1 MNSQDLPVP
10 ERGGEEVVQRMD
22 EILARPEF
30 RQPGKPLLQR
40 ILEEIE
46 RRIGDVFEALT
57 SGGRASLVAWAIVVA
72 LAAAIAFMAARFA
85 RSVGRDPVV
94 KQTTGASE
102 PVRPA
107 VAWRSEAEA
116 HEANGRWRDAVR
128 CRYRALVADLAS
140 RGVVEEIPGR
150 TSGEYR
156 GLVASTRPAAAGDFS
171 SASDVFDRA
180 WYGGIPAGPDD
191 AARLRSLEDRV
202 LTGTS
207 S

>member
-1 MNSQDLPVP
+1 
-10 ERGGEEVVQRMD
+10 MD

-30 RQPGKPLLQR
+30 RPPSKPLLQR

-46 RRIGDVFEALT
+46 RRVGDVFEALT
-57 SGGRASLVAWAIVVA
+57 SGGRASLVAWAIVIA
-72 LAAAIAFMAARFA
+72 LAATIALMTARLV

-94 KQTTGASE
+94 RHAASESE

-107 VAWRSEAEA
+107 VAWRSDAEA
-116 HEANGRWRDAVR
+116 HEADGRWRDAVR

-156 GLVASTRPAAAGDFS
+156 GEVASTRPSAAQDFS
-171 SASDVFDRA
+171 TASDVFDRA
-180 WYGGIPAGPDD
+180 WYGGIPAGPGD
-191 AARLRSLEDRV
+191 AARLRALEDRV
-202 LTGTS
+202 LAGTS